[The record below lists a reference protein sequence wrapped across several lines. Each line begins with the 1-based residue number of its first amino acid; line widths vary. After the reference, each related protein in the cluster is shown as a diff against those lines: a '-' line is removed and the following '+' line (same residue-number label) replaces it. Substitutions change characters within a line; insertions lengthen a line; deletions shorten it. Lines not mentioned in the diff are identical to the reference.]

1 MLNIK
6 DKEKFLQF
14 ALDASQTA
22 TEDGKFF
29 KTNQNDIIYIMYG
42 DFANEKILN
51 DYYNKAEICGF
62 VYNGKF
68 YGSHYDTRDIDL
80 NLKNEL
86 NKFEDRFNSAYD
98 ESIKKYNIDN
108 LVPIT
113 ENVKKSNIRV
123 GDFEYYCKHQAA
135 EDAKR
140 ELFEISYKNEKKYNN
155 ACFASRFFDCL
166 KHPENFAKYVQL
178 AIEENAHYINHRI
191 KCNTEK
197 EKSINELK
205 KNGKLMH
212 SIKMYKALKALD
224 AKTVKLSCKLYN
236 EDFELKCD
244 REALMRDI
252 AFNNSISLWNF
263 TSTIADKIKDAAAK
277 SGLHRNSANIYVSD
291 IQKIT
296 YGKKIIFEEVLS
308 ND

>member
-6 DKEKFLQF
+6 DKENFLQF
-14 ALDASQTA
+14 ALDASRTT
-22 TEDGKFF
+22 TEGGKFF

-42 DFANEKILN
+42 DFANAKILN
-51 DYYNKAEICGF
+51 DCFNKAEIYGF

-68 YGSHYDTRDIDL
+68 YGSHYETRDIDL

-86 NKFEDRFNSAYD
+86 NEFEDRFNNAYD

-113 ENVKKSNIRV
+113 DNAKKSNIRIE
-123 GDFEYYCKHQAA
+123 DFEYYCKHQAA

-140 ELFEISYKNEKKYNN
+140 ELFETSYKNEKKYNN
-155 ACFASRFFDCL
+155 TYFASRFFDCL

-178 AIEENAHYINHRI
+178 EIEKNAHYINHRI
-191 KCNTEK
+191 KCNAEK
-197 EKSINELK
+197 EKAINELK
-205 KNGKLMH
+205 KNRKLMH
-212 SIKMYKALKALD
+212 SVKLYKALKALD

-236 EDFELKCD
+236 QDFELKCD

-252 AFNNSISLWNF
+252 AFNNKISLYNF
-263 TSTIADKIKDAAAK
+263 TNTVSEKIKDAAEQTGIKRYNAE
-277 SGLHRNSANIYVSD
+277 LQFTD

-296 YGKKIIFEEVLS
+296 YGKKIIFEIE
-308 ND
+308 N